1 MKNPI
6 FTGAGVAI
14 ITPFTADGKVNEKVL
29 AEIIEYQ
36 ISHSTDAIVIC
47 GTTGESATLDH
58 NEHTQAIKIAVDVT
72 AGRIP
77 VIAGTGSNDTAYA
90 LKLSNDAE
98 KLGVDGLLMVTPYY
112 NKASQEGL
120 IKHFSYVADR
130 VSTPIIL
137 YNVPSR
143 TGCEIKPETYAELAK
158 HKMIYAAKEATGNL
172 SSIAKTISL
181 VPEDFAIYSGN
192 DDQITP
198 IMSLGGKGV
207 ISVLSNILPQVA
219 HDIAQ
224 TALDGDFKKSAELQ
238 LKYLEL
244 CNAMFMDVN
253 PIPVKVAMRMMGFTA
268 TKPLFVPRRLRCE
281 GIISICSGLSSG
293 RTIGTSGVCLCA
305 LLFETTGHSAFAYSS
320 SRALISSFFIST
332 AQKTKSTCDA
342 ISFISSVAFITTRS
356 LTFSGIATSM
366 HHFEPTASS
375 YFLPA
380 ERALAATTFT
390 LNHG

>member
-58 NEHTQAIKIAVDVT
+58 NEHTQAIKVAVDVT

-158 HKMIYAAKEATGNL
+158 NKMIYGAKEATGNL

-253 PIPVKVAMRMMGFTA
+253 PIPVKVAMRMMGIDVG
-268 TKPLFVPRRLRCE
+268 PLRLP
-281 GIISICSGLSSG
+281 
-293 RTIGTSGVCLCA
+293 LCDMTPA
-305 LLFETTGHSAFAYSS
+305 NTEKLKSVLQKYE
-320 SRALISSFFIST
+320 LI
-332 AQKTKSTCDA
+332 
-342 ISFISSVAFITTRS
+342 
-356 LTFSGIATSM
+356 
-366 HHFEPTASS
+366 
-375 YFLPA
+375 
-380 ERALAATTFT
+380 
-390 LNHG
+390 

>member
-36 ISHSTDAIVIC
+36 IAHSTDAIVIC

-58 NEHTQAIKIAVDVT
+58 NEHTQAIKVAVDVT

-120 IKHFSYVADR
+120 IKHFNFVADR

-238 LKYLEL
+238 LKYFEL

-253 PIPVKVAMRMMGFTA
+253 PIPVKAAMRLMGIDVG
-268 TKPLFVPRRLRCE
+268 PLRLP
-281 GIISICSGLSSG
+281 
-293 RTIGTSGVCLCA
+293 LCDMTPA
-305 LLFETTGHSAFAYSS
+305 NTEKLKSVLQKYE
-320 SRALISSFFIST
+320 LI
-332 AQKTKSTCDA
+332 
-342 ISFISSVAFITTRS
+342 
-356 LTFSGIATSM
+356 
-366 HHFEPTASS
+366 
-375 YFLPA
+375 
-380 ERALAATTFT
+380 
-390 LNHG
+390 

>member
-120 IKHFSYVADR
+120 IKHFNYVADR

-143 TGCEIKPETYAELAK
+143 TGCEIKSETYAELAK

-253 PIPVKVAMRMMGFTA
+253 PIPVKVAMRMMGIDVG
-268 TKPLFVPRRLRCE
+268 PLRLP
-281 GIISICSGLSSG
+281 
-293 RTIGTSGVCLCA
+293 LCDMTPA
-305 LLFETTGHSAFAYSS
+305 NTEKLKSVLQKYE
-320 SRALISSFFIST
+320 LI
-332 AQKTKSTCDA
+332 
-342 ISFISSVAFITTRS
+342 
-356 LTFSGIATSM
+356 
-366 HHFEPTASS
+366 
-375 YFLPA
+375 
-380 ERALAATTFT
+380 
-390 LNHG
+390 

>member
-58 NEHTQAIKIAVDVT
+58 NEHTQAIKVAVDVT

-120 IKHFSYVADR
+120 IKHFNYVADR

-253 PIPVKVAMRMMGFTA
+253 PIPVKVAMRMMGIEVG
-268 TKPLFVPRRLRCE
+268 PLRLP
-281 GIISICSGLSSG
+281 
-293 RTIGTSGVCLCA
+293 LCDMTPA
-305 LLFETTGHSAFAYSS
+305 NTEKLKSVLQKYE
-320 SRALISSFFIST
+320 LI
-332 AQKTKSTCDA
+332 
-342 ISFISSVAFITTRS
+342 
-356 LTFSGIATSM
+356 
-366 HHFEPTASS
+366 
-375 YFLPA
+375 
-380 ERALAATTFT
+380 
-390 LNHG
+390 

>member
-36 ISHSTDAIVIC
+36 IAHSTDAIVIC

-58 NEHTQAIKIAVDVT
+58 NEHTQAIKVAVDVT

-120 IKHFSYVADR
+120 IKHFNYVADR

-238 LKYLEL
+238 LKYFEL

-253 PIPVKVAMRMMGFTA
+253 PIPVKAAMRSMGIDVG
-268 TKPLFVPRRLRCE
+268 PLRLP
-281 GIISICSGLSSG
+281 
-293 RTIGTSGVCLCA
+293 LCDMTPA
-305 LLFETTGHSAFAYSS
+305 NTEKLKSVLQKYE
-320 SRALISSFFIST
+320 LI
-332 AQKTKSTCDA
+332 
-342 ISFISSVAFITTRS
+342 
-356 LTFSGIATSM
+356 
-366 HHFEPTASS
+366 
-375 YFLPA
+375 
-380 ERALAATTFT
+380 
-390 LNHG
+390 

>member
-14 ITPFTADGKVNEKVL
+14 ITPFTADGKVNEEVL

-58 NEHTQAIKIAVDVT
+58 NEHTQAIKVAVDVT

-120 IKHFSYVADR
+120 IKHFNYVADR

-224 TALDGDFKKSAELQ
+224 SALDGDFKKSAELQ

-253 PIPVKVAMRMMGFTA
+253 PIPVKVAMRLMGIDVG
-268 TKPLFVPRRLRCE
+268 PLRLP
-281 GIISICSGLSSG
+281 
-293 RTIGTSGVCLCA
+293 LCDMTPA
-305 LLFETTGHSAFAYSS
+305 NTEKLKSVLQKYE
-320 SRALISSFFIST
+320 LI
-332 AQKTKSTCDA
+332 
-342 ISFISSVAFITTRS
+342 
-356 LTFSGIATSM
+356 
-366 HHFEPTASS
+366 
-375 YFLPA
+375 
-380 ERALAATTFT
+380 
-390 LNHG
+390 

>member
-253 PIPVKVAMRMMGFTA
+253 PIPVKVAMRMMGIDVGPLRLPLCDMTPA
-268 TKPLFVPRRLRCE
+268 NTEILKPVLQKYE
-281 GIISICSGLSSG
+281 
-293 RTIGTSGVCLCA
+293 
-305 LLFETTGHSAFAYSS
+305 
-320 SRALISSFFIST
+320 LI
-332 AQKTKSTCDA
+332 
-342 ISFISSVAFITTRS
+342 
-356 LTFSGIATSM
+356 
-366 HHFEPTASS
+366 
-375 YFLPA
+375 
-380 ERALAATTFT
+380 
-390 LNHG
+390 

>member
-1 MKNPI
+1 MKRPI

-36 ISHSTDAIVIC
+36 IAHSTDAIVIC

-58 NEHTQAIKIAVDVT
+58 NEHTQAIKVAVDVT

-98 KLGVDGLLMVTPYY
+98 KVGVDGLLMVTPYY

-120 IKHFSYVADR
+120 IKHFNYVADR

-172 SSIAKTISL
+172 SSISKTISL

-253 PIPVKVAMRMMGFTA
+253 PIPVKAAMRLMGIDVG
-268 TKPLFVPRRLRCE
+268 PLRLP
-281 GIISICSGLSSG
+281 
-293 RTIGTSGVCLCA
+293 LCDMTPA
-305 LLFETTGHSAFAYSS
+305 NTEKLKSVLQKYE
-320 SRALISSFFIST
+320 LI
-332 AQKTKSTCDA
+332 
-342 ISFISSVAFITTRS
+342 
-356 LTFSGIATSM
+356 
-366 HHFEPTASS
+366 
-375 YFLPA
+375 
-380 ERALAATTFT
+380 
-390 LNHG
+390 

>member
-58 NEHTQAIKIAVDVT
+58 NEHTQAIKVAVDVT

-120 IKHFSYVADR
+120 IKHFNYVADR

-253 PIPVKVAMRMMGFTA
+253 PIPVKVSMRLMGIDVG
-268 TKPLFVPRRLRCE
+268 PLRLP
-281 GIISICSGLSSG
+281 
-293 RTIGTSGVCLCA
+293 LCDMTPA
-305 LLFETTGHSAFAYSS
+305 NTEKLKSVLQKYE
-320 SRALISSFFIST
+320 LI
-332 AQKTKSTCDA
+332 
-342 ISFISSVAFITTRS
+342 
-356 LTFSGIATSM
+356 
-366 HHFEPTASS
+366 
-375 YFLPA
+375 
-380 ERALAATTFT
+380 
-390 LNHG
+390 

>member
-1 MKNPI
+1 MKRPI

-36 ISHSTDAIVIC
+36 IAHSTDAIVIC

-58 NEHTQAIKIAVDVT
+58 NEHTQAIKVAVDVT

-98 KLGVDGLLMVTPYY
+98 KVGVDGLLIVTPYY

-120 IKHFSYVADR
+120 IKHFNYVADR

-253 PIPVKVAMRMMGFTA
+253 PIPVKAAMRLMGIDVG
-268 TKPLFVPRRLRCE
+268 PLRLP
-281 GIISICSGLSSG
+281 
-293 RTIGTSGVCLCA
+293 LCDMTPA
-305 LLFETTGHSAFAYSS
+305 NTEKLKSVLQKYE
-320 SRALISSFFIST
+320 LI
-332 AQKTKSTCDA
+332 
-342 ISFISSVAFITTRS
+342 
-356 LTFSGIATSM
+356 
-366 HHFEPTASS
+366 
-375 YFLPA
+375 
-380 ERALAATTFT
+380 
-390 LNHG
+390 

>member
-36 ISHSTDAIVIC
+36 IAHSTDAIVIC

-58 NEHTQAIKIAVDVT
+58 NEHTQAIKVAVDVT

-120 IKHFSYVADR
+120 IKHFNYVADR

-253 PIPVKVAMRMMGFTA
+253 PIPVKAAMRLMGIDVGPLRLPLCDM
-268 TKPLFVPRRLRCE
+268 KPANTEKLKSVLQKYE
-281 GIISICSGLSSG
+281 
-293 RTIGTSGVCLCA
+293 
-305 LLFETTGHSAFAYSS
+305 
-320 SRALISSFFIST
+320 LI
-332 AQKTKSTCDA
+332 
-342 ISFISSVAFITTRS
+342 
-356 LTFSGIATSM
+356 
-366 HHFEPTASS
+366 
-375 YFLPA
+375 
-380 ERALAATTFT
+380 
-390 LNHG
+390 